1 MLKQFIFPQQNAP
14 LLHQNHSTSFLWEIN
29 ILLHKPWQS
38 LTKYKITNSHDSFF
52 PRITGANYWT
62 PELPF
67 PSQDKRPTKP
77 QQSTTDSSWQDNLG
91 TPKPEPSTKWGHR
104 REAAHSHA
112 RCSGS
117 PGSGKHWQEP
127 TSHRGCWLPE
137 WNLLPTPSHFLPS
150 QKRRGGFS
158 ETPQPEPEKR
168 PSSNPPPRAEVGEPG
183 AHSLWKSR
191 MPSSGRRA
199 QPRPPAAPLGCIL
212 TALQKFAH
220 LVFGSR

>member
-14 LLHQNHSTSFLWEIN
+14 LLHQNHSTSFLWGIN
-29 ILLHKPWQS
+29 ILHHKPWQS
-38 LTKYKITNSHDSFF
+38 LTKYKITNSHGSFYPPNYSGKLLN
-52 PRITGANYWT
+52 PRTA
-62 PELPF
+62 LPQ
-67 PSQDKRPTKP
+67 PGCKAHKT
-77 QQSTTDSSWQDNLG
+77 TATDSSWQDSLG

-112 RCSGS
+112 RWSGS
-117 PGSGKHWQEP
+117 PGSGKHWQAS

-137 WNLLPTPSHFLPS
+137 RNLLPTPSHFLPS

-168 PSSNPPPRAEVGEPG
+168 PSSNPPPRPEVGEPR
-183 AHSLWKSR
+183 AHSPWKSR

-199 QPRPPAAPLGCIL
+199 QPRPPAAPLGCIP